1 MFNTYNFLVRST
13 FKEVNGRN
21 RITNLKINNSI
32 LVISFQQITG
42 FKSKLVQCHHN
53 LDDFVHS
60 LTAIGAI
67 LMVVDENERKIF
79 FEIEFE
85 SVVTPKREASIMAAG
100 GFALCNDLYSCRPG
114 TLHYCLFTSSP
125 F

>member
-32 LVISFQQITG
+32 LVISFQQITC

-100 GFALCNDLYSCRPG
+100 GFM
-114 TLHYCLFTSSP
+114 
-125 F
+125 